1 VDAQCKTEVD
11 GLWACGEVTGGLHG
25 KNRLMGNSL
34 LDILVFGRRAAE
46 SVKDDIPKRGAL
58 TLNNLNQF
66 RKNRSASLEKSP
78 AFFPVASK
86 IKLEFGKPETEV
98 ETSSSSETSGGYE
111 PPDPF
116 AR

>member
-1 VDAQCKTEVD
+1 
-11 GLWACGEVTGGLHG
+11 
-25 KNRLMGNSL
+25 MGNSL
-34 LDILVFGRRAAE
+34 LDITRVRSPMRR
-46 SVKDDIPKRGAL
+46 SQFKDDIPERGAV

-66 RKNRSASLEKSP
+66 RKNRPATLEKSP

-86 IKLEFGKPETEV
+86 MKLEFGKPETEV
-98 ETSSSSETSGGYE
+98 ETSSSSETSGVYE